1 MQNNAGFKN
10 KLELWDRTKN
20 KYDWENEDL
29 DVSDGK
35 VEVEPVNAYPHIPAE
50 IPGVLMEYDLQPD
63 EGAVQEN
70 PIPNMSY
77 LAAAAHANAGLAP
90 TPGVSQTTVDDND
103 DEDGEAGYSPRP
115 AAFTG
120 VRG

>member
-50 IPGVLMEYDLQPD
+50 IPGVLMEYNLQPD
-63 EGAVQEN
+63 EGAVQEKGYQMCFDLEPGKMVLRRN
-70 PIPNMSY
+70 IKKLSIP
-77 LAAAAHANAGLAP
+77 
-90 TPGVSQTTVDDND
+90 
-103 DEDGEAGYSPRP
+103 
-115 AAFTG
+115 
-120 VRG
+120 